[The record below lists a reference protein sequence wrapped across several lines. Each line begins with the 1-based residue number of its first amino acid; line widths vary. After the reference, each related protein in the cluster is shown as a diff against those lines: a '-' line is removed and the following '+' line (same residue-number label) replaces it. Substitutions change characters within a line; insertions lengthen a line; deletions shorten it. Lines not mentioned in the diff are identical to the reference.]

1 MSAFAELKPI
11 TGSKLTDL
19 RHLNEISFDTL
30 QVFRFCVHDSLKP
43 YAICC
48 KSYDTKL
55 DSRISFR
62 MSLQALAQPGI
73 PYPSDLIFR
82 GQQTQE
88 RAPHFTFRCT
98 FGECG
103 PNVCTSKAPVGILF
117 LRHQSVELLVQSG
130 QQQLHQLS
138 HQHLF
143 VIEVIKESPLGNA
156 R

>member
-43 YAICC
+43 HAICR

-62 MSLQALAQPGI
+62 MPLQAFAQPLI
-73 PYPSDLIFR
+73 PNPPDLILR
-82 GQQTQE
+82 GHQTQQ
-88 RAPHFTFRCT
+88 RAPNFTFSCT

-103 PNVCTSKAPVGILF
+103 PNICTSEASVGILF
-117 LRHQSVELLVQSG
+117 VRHQSVKLPV
-130 QQQLHQLS
+130 
-138 HQHLF
+138 
-143 VIEVIKESPLGNA
+143 
-156 R
+156 